1 MLFSLTMLRNTRL
14 TGLKALVPEVEATV
28 RAVAAIFMLMLVV
41 LPVAWGYQ
49 QRAEARQWRE
59 MACSYRLRQ
68 AMSDARLLAAND
80 ARTNPCTR
88 LDDLGLRL
96 SQKID

>member
-1 MLFSLTMLRNTRL
+1 MRSQFRL
-14 TGLKALVPEVEATV
+14 TGLKALLPEVEATV
-28 RAVAAIFMLMLVV
+28 RAVAAIFMLTLVV
-41 LPVAWGYQ
+41 LPMAWGYQ

-68 AMSDARLLAAND
+68 ALTDARLLTASD
-80 ARTNPCTR
+80 ERGNPCTR

-96 SQKID
+96 SHKID